1 MERLCRLFV
10 KLLFGCKALWVMGP
24 CSKPVGHAVD
34 GSLVPLGST
43 ATHDWMIK
51 EARRNSL
58 GRNGDWS
65 GNLIT
70 D

>member
-1 MERLCRLFV
+1 
-10 KLLFGCKALWVMGP
+10 MGP